1 MKPNSLRKQVS
12 PQKLLQAMD
21 KHHARAQL
29 RHCQS
34 GILTVVAEWFIY
46 IYQLLPARERA
57 HYYWLINI
65 GQKIDI

>member
-1 MKPNSLRKQVS
+1 MAEPQSGQLKDKISLDIIGVNTF
-12 PQKLLQAMD
+12 L
-21 KHHARAQL
+21 QL